1 MNLAPNSPLEPR
13 TNPAR
18 EADFQALSQQING
31 LEVALSEG
39 EAKISTLQAENERL
53 STRIQWFERQYKLD
67 QARRFGASSE
77 KAQGLQQELFNE
89 AEMMADPFGSDQAE
103 EETITVP
110 AHQRKKRTRNTTIK
124 DEMVK
129 EIVVHE
135 LDASERVCPHDQ
147 AILKAIGHDSRR
159 ELKIIPE
166 QVWAVEHRY
175 MNYACPGC
183 DQTIKSTPRE
193 SRISQG
199 LCSPQAAAAVATNK
213 YVDHQPL
220 YRQSERLARAGVRID
235 RSTLGRWMIQHG
247 EASQPLIN
255 LMQDEIRDYPYQ
267 QLDETTVKVL
277 KTQHKNKNPNNHN
290 QKKKSSGAH
299 QGYLWVQWGG
309 PPDRPV
315 VLYDYDPTRAG
326 DVVRRLLANYAGCVQ
341 TDGYP
346 TYIGVMAGLK
356 ITHALCNA
364 HARRKFAELIK
375 SSQGPHDPSSGHA
388 QMAIAY
394 YKELYRIEKELRETR
409 ESTPPAVWHQQ
420 RLKKRQQESRPIF
433 DELMQWADD
442 LLHRIPPKS
451 MLGEALGY
459 FVKRKKGLAVFL
471 DNGVVE
477 MDTNLVENRIR
488 PVALGRRNWLF
499 SDTEHGVRASAN
511 LYSLIN
517 TAMLNGHN
525 PYAYLNHVFKELPR
539 ADTIDKFEAL
549 LPWNVEP
556 ESLE

>member
-1 MNLAPNSPLEPR
+1 MVLPPNSALEPR
-13 TNPAR
+13 SIPTR
-18 EADFQALSQQING
+18 EADFQALSQHING
-31 LEVALSEG
+31 LQIALGEG
-39 EAKISTLQAENERL
+39 QEKISTLQAENERL

-77 KAQGLQQELFNE
+77 KAQGLQRELFNE
-89 AEMMADPFGSDQAE
+89 AETLADPSEPDQA

-110 AHQRKKRTRNTTIK
+110 AHQRKKRSRTPTIK

-129 EIVVHE
+129 EIVLHE
-135 LDASERVCPHDQ
+135 LDPSELTCPHDQ
-147 AILKAIGHDSRR
+147 ATLKAIGHDRRR

-175 MNYACPGC
+175 VNYACPGC

-277 KTQHKNKNPNNHN
+277 KTQHKNKDGD
-290 QKKKSSGAH
+290 QKKTKGAH

-315 VLYDYDPTRAG
+315 ILYDYDPTRAG
-326 DVVRRLLANYAGCVQ
+326 EVARRLLANYEGCVQ

-346 TYIGVMAGLK
+346 TYIGVMAGLT

-364 HARRKFAELIK
+364 HARRKFADIIR
-375 SSQGPHDPSSGHA
+375 SSQGPHDQLPGQA
-388 QMAIAY
+388 VVAIRY
-394 YKELYRIEKELRETR
+394 YKALYRIEKELRETKDT
-409 ESTPPAVWHQQ
+409 TPPAIWHQQ
-420 RLKKRQQESRPIF
+420 RLKRRQLESKPIF

-459 FVKRKKGLAVFL
+459 FVKRKTGLAVFL
-471 DNGVVE
+471 NNGVVE

-525 PYAYLNHVFKELPR
+525 PYAYLNHIFKELPR
-539 ADTIDKFEAL
+539 ASTIDEFEAL

-556 ESLE
+556 GRLE

>member
-1 MNLAPNSPLEPR
+1 MDLPPNSPLKSHP
-13 TNPAR
+13 NPAR
-18 EADFQALSQQING
+18 EDGHQALSQHING
-31 LEVALSEG
+31 LEIALGEG
-39 EAKISTLQAENERL
+39 QEKISSLQAENERL
-53 STRIQWFERQYKLD
+53 STRIQWFERQYKLG

-77 KAQGLQQELFNE
+77 KANGLQQELFNE
-89 AEMMADPFGSDQAE
+89 AEAAVAPSDTDQAE
-103 EETITVP
+103 EETTTVP
-110 AHQRKKRTRNTTIK
+110 AHQRKKCSRNTAIK

-129 EIVVHE
+129 EIVYHE
-135 LDASERVCPHDQ
+135 LEASERLCPHDQ
-147 AILKAIGHDSRR
+147 TMLKAIGHDSRR

-175 MNYACPGC
+175 RNYVCPCC

-193 SRISQG
+193 PRISQG

-220 YRQSERLARAGVRID
+220 YRQSEGLARAGVRID

-255 LMQDEIRDYPYQ
+255 LMQDGIRDYPYQ

-277 KTQHKNKNPNNHN
+277 KTQHKNKDGHH
-290 QKKKSSGAH
+290 KKTKGAH

-309 PPDRPV
+309 PPERPI

-326 DVVRRLLANYAGCVQ
+326 DVARRLLANYEGCVQ

-346 TYIGVMAGLK
+346 TYIGVMASLK
-356 ITHALCNA
+356 AIHALCHA
-364 HARRKFAELIK
+364 HARRKFTDIIK
-375 SSQGPHDPSSGHA
+375 SSQGPGDPLSGHA
-388 QMAIAY
+388 AVAVQY
-394 YKELYRIEKELRETR
+394 YKTLYRIEKELRTAR
-409 ESTPPAVWHQQ
+409 EITPSAVWHQQ
-420 RLKKRQQESRPIF
+420 RLEKRQQASKPILN
-433 DELMQWADD
+433 ELMQWADD
-442 LLHRIPPKS
+442 RLHHIPPKS
-451 MLGEALGY
+451 ILGEALGY
-459 FVKRKKGLAVFL
+459 LVKRKTGLSVFL
-471 DNGVVE
+471 DNGAVE

-499 SDTEHGVRASAN
+499 SDTEHGVKASAN

-525 PYAYLNHVFKELPR
+525 PYAYLNYVFKELPR
-539 ADTIDKFEAL
+539 ANTIEEFEAL
-549 LPWNVEP
+549 LPWNVDP
-556 ESLE
+556 SRLE

>member
-1 MNLAPNSPLEPR
+1 MVLPP
-13 TNPAR
+13 NPAA
-18 EADFQALSQQING
+18 ESIAIDALKAGFKIQMDGVQET
-31 LEVALSEG
+31 LDQRSE
-39 EAKISTLQAENERL
+39 KISTLQAENERL
-53 STRIQWFERQYKLD
+53 STRIQWFERQHKLD

-77 KAQGLQQELFNE
+77 KASGLQRELFNE
-89 AEMMADPFGSDQAE
+89 AETLADPAE
-103 EETITVP
+103 ETEETVTVP
-110 AHQRKKRTRNTTIK
+110 AHQRKKRSRTPTIH
-124 DEMVK
+124 DDMVK

-135 LDASERVCPHDQ
+135 LDESERICPHDQ

-175 MNYACPGC
+175 VNYACPGC

-220 YRQSERLARAGVRID
+220 YRQSERLARVGVRID
-235 RSTLGRWMIQHG
+235 RGTLARWMIQHG
-247 EASQPLIN
+247 QASQPLIN
-255 LMQDEIRDYPYQ
+255 LMQDEVRDYPYQ

-277 KTQHKNKNPNNHN
+277 KTKHKHNGNNHN
-290 QKKKSSGAH
+290 QKKKSRGAH

-326 DVVRRLLANYAGCVQ
+326 EVARRLLANYEGCVQ

-394 YKELYRIEKELRETR
+394 YKALYRIEKELRAAR
-409 ESTPPAVWHQQ
+409 ESTPPVLWHQQ

-433 DELMQWADD
+433 DELVQWADD

-488 PVALGRRNWLF
+488 PVALGRKNWLF

-525 PYAYLNHVFKELPR
+525 PYAYLNHIFKELPK
-539 ADTIDKFEAL
+539 AETINEFEDL

-556 ESLE
+556 SRLE